1 VTQARSRAEPAP
13 DASRAVR
20 RVRGS
25 LAAEVRERLRRAIAL
40 APQAQTSQGLRFETA
55 RRLITVTGALY
66 RWYFRTECH
75 GIEHLPEGPVMLVAN
90 HGSHVLAWDGANVV
104 SACLLDAEPP
114 RLVCGMAHHRLMEL
128 PILGWAARRIGAVD
142 GRRDTCVALLRA
154 GAAVLT
160 FPEGTNALIR
170 PFRDRYRVEPFGHG
184 FLCAALAANAPIVP
198 VAVIGCE
205 EEAPILANPP
215 WLRRLLGTPTAGL
228 TPTIVLPLPVRYRL
242 HFGTP
247 IVPSGPPTPDNVG
260 AQVERVRGA
269 LARLIDVGRAAR
281 RHVFV

>member
-1 VTQARSRAEPAP
+1 VTQARSHAEPAP

-55 RRLITVTGALY
+55 R
-66 RWYFRTECH
+66 
-75 GIEHLPEGPVMLVAN
+75 
-90 HGSHVLAWDGANVV
+90 
-104 SACLLDAEPP
+104 
-114 RLVCGMAHHRLMEL
+114 
-128 PILGWAARRIGAVD
+128 
-142 GRRDTCVALLRA
+142 
-154 GAAVLT
+154 
-160 FPEGTNALIR
+160 
-170 PFRDRYRVEPFGHG
+170 
-184 FLCAALAANAPIVP
+184 
-198 VAVIGCE
+198 
-205 EEAPILANPP
+205 
-215 WLRRLLGTPTAGL
+215 
-228 TPTIVLPLPVRYRL
+228 L

-247 IVPSGPPTPDNVG
+247 VVPSGPPTPDNVA